1 MNCDICSR
9 SYDTVR
15 LPFLCPVDA
24 RNHCYDGRLKHA
36 TLLLQNETLQKQI
49 SKLAEDQTTDDK
61 FIAKRDAVS
70 ETRAAQDRTSRI
82 IEQADKL
89 RHHIAAAREEMED
102 RKAAIARRRSDLA
115 SATNGLAARRAR
127 QLDDVER
134 SIQAAKFKWNRN
146 ADAMAKTRAF
156 LCLEA
161 ARLFGLRRVKTGS
174 SSSSRYQYKIG
185 GVDIFD
191 LESMHAA
198 SPEQLSTSLANVAHI
213 LALAAHYLSLRLPAE
228 PTLPHCDYPRPTIFT
243 LASSY
248 QHGKVPFPGSAAI
261 PGFGADYDLAQ
272 HLPVPRPRPLY
283 VDKALPAL
291 AKEDPSVYSLFLE
304 GVTLLAYD
312 VAWVCNTQ
320 GVSVGDR
327 TSFDDVCRM
336 GRNLYTLLIGQQ
348 IHGAQAART
357 YAPPTMVVGKSEAVD
372 HQEEIGQAAS
382 LMGRYSHG
390 AAHTFLCAADGIDFA
405 RSFKLPNPLKLVD
418 RLKRKLVSE
427 VAIPEWEVLE
437 EDEWAG
443 GDDALD
449 GGSVVNVAGPVSR
462 QEGETKT
469 SKTDNVPASSQR
481 GPRSGSG
488 SGTSGWT
495 KVKSR

>member
-1 MNCDICSR
+1 MNCDICER
-9 SYDTVR
+9 PYDTVR

-36 TLLLQNETLQKQI
+36 MLLLEKENLQKQ
-49 SKLAEDQTTDDK
+49 LAEVQNSDRS
-61 FIAKRDAVS
+61 IAMRDATS
-70 ETRAAQDRTSRI
+70 ERCAAEDRTKRI
-82 IEQADKL
+82 IDQADKL
-89 RHHIAAAREEMED
+89 RDEIAAARKEIDD

-115 SATNGLAARRAR
+115 SATTGLAARRAR
-127 QLDDVER
+127 QLDEAER
-134 SIQAAKFKWNRN
+134 SIQVAKFRWNRTT
-146 ADAMAKTRAF
+146 DAMAKTRAF

-161 ARLFGLRRVKTGS
+161 ARLFGLRRVRTGS
-174 SSSSRYQYKIG
+174 SSSARYQYKIG
-185 GVDIFD
+185 GVDIVD

-213 LALAAHYLSLRLPAE
+213 LALASHYLSLRLPAE
-228 PTLPHCDYPRPTIFT
+228 LTLPHCDYPRPTIFT

-283 VDKALPAL
+283 VDKALPVL
-291 AKEDPSVYSLFLE
+291 AKEDPAVYSLFLE

-312 VAWVCNTQ
+312 VAWLCNTQ

-327 TSFDDVCRM
+327 TSFDDVCRI
-336 GRNLYTLLIGQQ
+336 GRNLYNLLIGQQ
-348 IHGAQAART
+348 IHGAQAARL
-357 YAPPTMVVGKSEAVD
+357 YAPPTAMGNPEGVD
-372 HQEEIGQAAS
+372 YQDETAQAAS
-382 LMGRYSHG
+382 LVGRYSHG
-390 AAHTFLCAADGIDFA
+390 AAHTFLCGSDGVEFA
-405 RSFKLPNPLKLVD
+405 RSFKLPNPVKFVD
-418 RLKRKLVSE
+418 RLKRKLMSE

-443 GDDALD
+443 GDYAAS
-449 GGSVVNVAGPVSR
+449 GGSVKGAEQTSS
-462 QEGETKT
+462 QEEKSKT
-469 SKTDNVPASSQR
+469 SKTDNVHASSER
-481 GPRSGSG
+481 GPRPRSGT
-488 SGTSGWT
+488 GTSGWT